1 MNRGCYAQI
10 YCFTVSFNCIH
21 SVRNKC
27 LLRAGQD
34 KTTLFYQGSPVSCKA
49 GILRGP
55 EGKKK
60 AMMHDACIFH
70 IKNTI
75 LFFFSNYCT
84 LLLKNC
90 TCNLFCQQ
98 LMNKEKKMR
107 IYLYLFE
114 NGCISASN
122 ANWSI
127 LASLSPISPA
137 QACSA
142 SSAVIIIFFHMY
154 FKPLQRFKRVSEHC
168 AVIGW
173 VRK

>member
-1 MNRGCYAQI
+1 MKPHLLMNRGCYAQI

-21 SVRNKC
+21 SVRNKW
-27 LLRAGQD
+27 LIRA
-34 KTTLFYQGSPVSCKA
+34 
-49 GILRGP
+49 
-55 EGKKK
+55 GKKK
-60 AMMHDACIFH
+60 GHDARCMYISH
-70 IKNTI
+70 QKYNT
-75 LFFFSNYCT
+75 FFFSNYCT

-98 LMNKEKKMR
+98 LMKKEKKMR

-127 LASLSPISPA
+127 LACLSPISPA
-137 QACSA
+137 QSCSA
-142 SSAVIIIFFHMY
+142 SSAIIIIFFHMY
-154 FKPLQRFKRVSEHC
+154 FKLLQRFKRVSEHC

>member
-60 AMMHDACIFH
+60 GHDARCMYISH
-70 IKNTI
+70 QKYNT
-75 LFFFSNYCT
+75 FFF
-84 LLLKNC
+84 
-90 TCNLFCQQ
+90 
-98 LMNKEKKMR
+98 
-107 IYLYLFE
+107 
-114 NGCISASN
+114 
-122 ANWSI
+122 
-127 LASLSPISPA
+127 
-137 QACSA
+137 
-142 SSAVIIIFFHMY
+142 
-154 FKPLQRFKRVSEHC
+154 
-168 AVIGW
+168 
-173 VRK
+173 